1 MDSVDKE
8 IRSKIMARIKSKGNK
23 STETKLRM
31 LLVRTGISGW
41 NVQPG
46 NISGNPD
53 IVFSKLRLAIFVDG
67 CFWHGCPKCGHVPK
81 SNRKYWTSKLE
92 RNMKRDKIQR
102 SKLRREGWSVYRI
115 WEHELKDL
123 DKAIS
128 KIENIVNKVAT
139 NTTNVT

>member
-1 MDSVDKE
+1 
-8 IRSKIMARIKSKGNK
+8 
-23 STETKLRM
+23 
-31 LLVRTGISGW
+31 
-41 NVQPG
+41 
-46 NISGNPD
+46 
-53 IVFSKLRLAIFVDG
+53 
-67 CFWHGCPKCGHVPK
+67 
-81 SNRKYWTSKLE
+81 
-92 RNMKRDKIQR
+92 MKRDKIQR